1 MSSSPGSYFW
11 LAGVVAIIGLTVV
24 LMADVNPS
32 GQKLSESIAS
42 QSVDQDSIP
51 SGPVEASTEPQGE
64 IPEPAEAPI
73 QVWSESTALADVRE
87 AGLLPFQWPWFA
99 DNVQAPADAVA
110 AASDLRDAIA
120 TIPDLSDFKVISAE
134 EMHYQLPDGS
144 VIDKGTA
151 FVWLKVAEDQMML
164 LVSRNV
170 VAGETPTYEAFDSGD
185 DGYQVVGDG
194 SGEQQ
199 VPLVGGE
206 PVIRVRDRWN
216 IFTTLTDGSR
226 VVMVELHAV
235 TSDTELRFDGQ
246 GLADIGTAVLSTM
259 AVTQR

>member
-1 MSSSPGSYFW
+1 MSNSPRSFLW
-11 LAGVVAIIGLTVV
+11 LAAIVAIIGLTVV
-24 LMADVNPS
+24 LMADANLS
-32 GQKLSESIAS
+32 DQKLSESIAS
-42 QSVDQDSIP
+42 QSDDQDSIP

-64 IPEPAEAPI
+64 VPEPVEAPI
-73 QVWSESTALADVRE
+73 QVWSESTTLADVRE

-99 DNVQAPADAVA
+99 DDVQVPTDAVV

-120 TIPDLSDFKVISAE
+120 TVPDLSYFKVMSAE
-134 EMHYQLPDGS
+134 EMHYQLSDGS
-144 VIDKGTA
+144 VMDKGTA

-164 LVSRNV
+164 LISRNV
-170 VAGETPTYEAFDSGD
+170 VDGETPTYEAFDSGG

-199 VPLVGGE
+199 VPLIVGE

-216 IFTTLTDGSR
+216 VFTTLTDGSR

-235 TSDTELRFDGQ
+235 TSDAELRFDGQ
-246 GLADIGTAVLSTM
+246 GLADIATAVLSAM
-259 AVTQR
+259 AVTPH